1 MRILLIDNN
10 YVYRN
15 YICGILS
22 ENGYKI
28 TIAEN
33 ANKAIELLDTSII
46 TSEFFDIAII
56 EMNLKDMSGEEIG
69 KYIKRNKDLK
79 GMELILITDIG
90 QRGDGIKFKKIGFS
104 SYLTRPINK
113 IQLEYCLVS
122 IVKKIKSKDK
132 SDEFPLITKH
142 SVTEEIKK
150 KVVILIEE
158 DNLINQKVAKNILR
172 NIGYQADTVSNGKE
186 VLEVIEKKKYDLIL
200 MDIKMPIINGIEVTK
215 IIRNSNKNYKNIP
228 IIALTAL
235 FSEDDKKNVISRGM
249 NDYLSKPIQPDQ
261 LNELIEKYLFN

>member
-150 KVVILIEE
+150 KVVILIAE
-158 DNLINQKVAKNILR
+158 DNLINQKVAKHNLR
-172 NIGYQADTVSNGKE
+172 KIG
-186 VLEVIEKKKYDLIL
+186 
-200 MDIKMPIINGIEVTK
+200 
-215 IIRNSNKNYKNIP
+215 
-228 IIALTAL
+228 
-235 FSEDDKKNVISRGM
+235 
-249 NDYLSKPIQPDQ
+249 
-261 LNELIEKYLFN
+261 